1 LPRLFAKTN
10 SLRRHFYTR
19 KTRQKKK
26 KQKAATTTTKT
37 KKPAYEIEI
46 PARGYGGDTQ

>member
-1 LPRLFAKTN
+1 L
-10 SLRRHFYTR
+10 Y
-19 KTRQKKK
+19 KKK
-26 KQKAATTTTKT
+26 TKAATTTTKT

>member
-1 LPRLFAKTN
+1 LLKPIPFGATFIQEKHGKKT
-10 SLRRHFYTR
+10 
-19 KTRQKKK
+19 
-26 KQKAATTTTKT
+26 KAATTTTKT